1 MLKLF
6 CRRVISRAF
15 GSSPLL
21 RFGIVD
27 TSEPDFKG
35 LKESFLKHKDMIVFN
50 ELIKASNNT
59 VDNIN
64 YFRIYQLLEENQ
76 AEIKHFEDF
85 FLQVDSTI
93 SRKSDNIR
101 MLLAKVKAHVAKQ
114 HEKHQNY
121 YDALNS
127 CEQAL
132 EVLE

>member
-1 MLKLF
+1 
-6 CRRVISRAF
+6 
-15 GSSPLL
+15 
-21 RFGIVD
+21 
-27 TSEPDFKG
+27 
-35 LKESFLKHKDMIVFN
+35 MIVFN

-85 FLQVDSTI
+85 FLQVNSTI

-101 MLLAKVKAHVAKQ
+101 MLLAKVKSHIAKQ
-114 HEKHQNY
+114 HEKNHNY